1 MTRRVARTAQ
11 IGVLVLALALVPA
24 GLAAKGGGKP
34 GGGSTTTATLASDCN
49 PCAAGTIAH
58 FRGSGYD
65 SRQGAQIYFK
75 SATGSTTGAAVP
87 VAADGTVSFGW
98 NMSPAG
104 TYEVRAMQ
112 WGKGGKLVLKATTT
126 VTAQ

>member
-11 IGVLVLALALVPA
+11 IGVLVVALALVPA
-24 GLAAKGGGKP
+24 GFAAKGGGGQ
-34 GGGSTTTATLASDCN
+34 GGDSTTTATLVSDCN

-58 FRGSGYD
+58 FTGSGYD
-65 SRQGAQIYFK
+65 PWQGAQIYFTN
-75 SATGSTTGAAVP
+75 AAGSTTGAAVP

-112 WGKGGKLVLKATTT
+112 WGKGRKLVLKATTT